1 MEKKKRSVY
10 SWATRF
16 KRKYSF
22 TIASRIKKHS
32 KIIERILDKDEEV
45 LYAFCGQKND
55 SNVSLFQ
62 SCVVALTNKR
72 IIIGQN
78 RVVYGYFITSI
89 TPDLFNDL
97 KINSSLFWGSVII
110 DTNKELVYVSNLDK
124 NSLDEIETMVNRI
137 IMEDKQRLRE
147 KKKKKEEIKEEKKED
162 EHNEE

>member
-1 MEKKKRSVY
+1 MEKKRSVY
-10 SWATRF
+10 SWASRF

-22 TIASRIKKHS
+22 TIAARIRKHS
-32 KIIERILDKDEEV
+32 QIIERVLDKDEEV

-89 TPDLFNDL
+89 TPYLFNDL

-110 DTNKELVYVSNLDK
+110 DTNKELVQISNLDK
-124 NSLDEIETMVNRI
+124 KSLDEIETMVNRI

-147 KKKKKEEIKEEKKED
+147 KFEEKEAMKEEVSNEQQEK
-162 EHNEE
+162 

>member
-1 MEKKKRSVY
+1 MEEKKRSTY
-10 SWATRF
+10 SWASRF

-32 KIIERILDKDEEV
+32 NIIDRILDKDEEV

-72 IIIGQN
+72 IIIAQK
-78 RVVYGYFITSI
+78 RVIYGYFITSI

-97 KINSSLFWGSVII
+97 KINSSLFWGSVVI
-110 DTNKELVYVSNLDK
+110 DTNKEIVCISNLDK
-124 NSLDEIETMVNRI
+124 KSLDEIETMVNRI
-137 IMEDKQRLRE
+137 ITEDKQRLRE
-147 KKKKKEEIKEEKKED
+147 RKEQEEIMKEEEQNESKEK
-162 EHNEE
+162 